1 MAKLHSRSKGKSG
14 RKRPKSKALP
24 DWVEADKKEIEQ
36 LIIKLAKEGVQPS
49 KIGRILRD
57 EYNIPE
63 VKPLLGVKLSTFL
76 RKSEVG
82 TAYPEDFLNLLKR
95 AVNMYKHLKNSKKDL
110 HNKTKYQHVV
120 SKINRVG
127 IYLKKEGIL
136 PSDWKYD
143 PEQAELLVK

>member
-1 MAKLHSRSKGKSG
+1 MARLHSKKKGKSG
-14 RKRPKSKALP
+14 RKLPKSKVVP
-24 DWVEADKKEIEQ
+24 DWVDADKKEIEEI
-36 LIIKLAKEGVQPS
+36 IIKMAKEGVPAS

-63 VKPLLGVKLSTFL
+63 VKPFLGVKLVTFL
-76 RKSEVG
+76 KKNEVA

-95 AVNMYKHLKNSKKDL
+95 AVRMYRHLKTSKKDV
-110 HNKTKYQHVV
+110 HNKSKYLHVV

-127 IYLKKEGIL
+127 NYLKKEGIL
-136 PSDWKYD
+136 PKDWKYD

>member
-1 MAKLHSRSKGKSG
+1 MARLHSKKKGKSG
-14 RKRPKSKALP
+14 RKLPKSKVVP
-24 DWVEADKKEIEQ
+24 EWVDADKKEIEE
-36 LIIKLAKEGVQPS
+36 LIIKLAKEGVHAS

-63 VKPLLGVKLSTFL
+63 VKPFLGVKLVTFL
-76 RKSEVG
+76 KKNEVN

-95 AVNMYKHLKNSKKDL
+95 AVNMYKHLKTSKKDV
-110 HNKTKYQHVV
+110 HNKSKYLHVI

-127 IYLKKEGIL
+127 DYLKKEGVL
-136 PSDWKYD
+136 PKDWKYD